1 MPFTLAHPIAAAPI
15 WFGSKKN
22 LDLPSLFVGSMIP
35 DVDYFIALQPVETLG
50 HTLAGVLT
58 QGVAYSIAFLF
69 CIRYV
74 LRRPF
79 FALIPQ
85 PLARKLPIPKSYFP
99 LTMVDTL
106 NVIGS
111 IVLGAVSHLIL
122 DSGTH
127 SQGWLVMHSGF
138 LRSLVGSLPVYK
150 ILQYASGII
159 GVLALF
165 LWLLFWLWQAPLRS
179 YPEVLAFRW
188 KLIAYLTITLYTV
201 GMSWMAVVIRRVAED
216 TFATVFIRSIIGS
229 ISGLFLGLLMYSIV
243 FWISIGFKLP
253 HHSIK

>member
-1 MPFTLAHPIAAAPI
+1 MPFTLAHPIATAPI

-35 DVDYFIALQPVETLG
+35 DVDYFIALQPVETFG

-58 QGVAYSIAFLF
+58 QGVPYSIALLL

-79 FALIPQ
+79 LALIPQ
-85 PLARKLPIPKSYFP
+85 PLARKLPIPCSYFP
-99 LTMVDTL
+99 LTIVGTL

-111 IVLGAVSHLIL
+111 IILGAVSHLIL

-138 LRSLVGSLPVYK
+138 LRSIIGALPVYK

-179 YPEVLAFRW
+179 YPEVFRW
-188 KLIAYLTITLYTV
+188 KLSAYLTIALSTV
-201 GMSWMAVVIRRVAED
+201 GMTWMAVAIHWVAED
-216 TFATVFIRSIIGS
+216 TFATVFIRAIIGS

-243 FWISIGFKLP
+243 FWISVLKSP
-253 HHSIK
+253 HRPIK